1 MNWSNLNFYQ
11 FANIGLQTTKIG
23 FGWSKPLSNVIYLLV
38 VNDTRLPHVAPV
50 FPTNPVEKDIHEHK
64 LKLLKMGQDESR
76 CEDHAFNAFKRQM
89 KILKMNLCG
98 ILKKQMH
105 SELDHIAAMGELQA
119 KPPSYVEN
127 DLAPI
132 ATSDGYQCFLR
143 KLVCRH
149 GNHHS
154 SYSVWVMWSSKR
166 RAENLMTS
174 SNTKQL

>member
-1 MNWSNLNFYQ
+1 
-11 FANIGLQTTKIG
+11 
-23 FGWSKPLSNVIYLLV
+23 
-38 VNDTRLPHVAPV
+38 
-50 FPTNPVEKDIHEHK
+50 
-64 LKLLKMGQDESR
+64 MGQDGSR

-105 SELDHIAAMGELQA
+105 SEPDHIAAMGELQA

-154 SYSVWVMWSSKR
+154 SYSVWVMWSSK
-166 RAENLMTS
+166 
-174 SNTKQL
+174 

>member
-1 MNWSNLNFYQ
+1 MDIRISI
-11 FANIGLQTTKIG
+11 FAQSETL
-23 FGWSKPLSNVIYLLV
+23 
-38 VNDTRLPHVAPV
+38 
-50 FPTNPVEKDIHEHK
+50 KDGSRWV
-64 LKLLKMGQDESR
+64 KMGQDVKIMR
-76 CEDHAFNAFKRQM
+76 LTAFKRQM

-105 SELDHIAAMGELQA
+105 SEPDHIAAMGELQA

-154 SYSVWVMWSSKR
+154 SYSVWVMWSSK
-166 RAENLMTS
+166 
-174 SNTKQL
+174 